1 MPLTQITTLVSKSGV
16 FASVTIIL
24 TVVLA
29 SPYLCVCAQAQPV
42 IAFKSNDAFAIP
54 DLKGVVRFSTNGTY
68 EHASLENGSWRFV
81 NLSLNNS
88 FGLQRLNLTVSAENS
103 DVTIL
108 SYRTFNISLNGV
120 SLRYNV
126 SGQGK
131 QAFNFGEIPKVGEWS
146 VAFNGVFMGL
156 NDGWTVSSD
165 QTITV
170 MAKTVNVSIA
180 YYTLPD
186 VFGDAADSNTPLYQR
201 HSVAI
206 GTAVAVAFT
215 AAFAVAIWRINR
227 IRKKESTEP
236 K

>member
-16 FASVTIIL
+16 LASVTIIL

-29 SPYLCVCAQAQPV
+29 SPYLCVCAQAQP
-42 IAFKSNDAFAIP
+42 IKAFKPNDAFAIP

-126 SGQGK
+126 SG
-131 QAFNFGEIPKVGEWS
+131 
-146 VAFNGVFMGL
+146 
-156 NDGWTVSSD
+156 
-165 QTITV
+165 
-170 MAKTVNVSIA
+170 
-180 YYTLPD
+180 
-186 VFGDAADSNTPLYQR
+186 
-201 HSVAI
+201 
-206 GTAVAVAFT
+206 
-215 AAFAVAIWRINR
+215 
-227 IRKKESTEP
+227 KESKPSTLAKLP